1 MKKLLFAIIPVLL
14 SLIIFISSIFF
25 PASIPQNVNLTQGN
39 SLPVIIIDPGHGGFD
54 GGAVSVNGTPEKHIN
69 LQICLLLNEYLTLFG
84 YKTIIT
90 RETDI
95 SLEDTGLKTIRSK
108 KTSDLHNR
116 MSIMSKTE
124 NAVFVCIHQ
133 NSSTNS
139 SYKGFQVFYSPNF
152 ESKSELLANCI
163 QESALTVLREEKP
176 RKIKECGSSVFL
188 IYKAV
193 KPAVLVECGFIS
205 NAEEANLLESIPH
218 QERIAFSIANG
229 IQKYLSQEW

>member
-1 MKKLLFAIIPVLL
+1 MKKLLWAIIPVIL
-14 SLIIFISSIFF
+14 SFIIFISSIFF
-25 PASIPQNVNLTQGN
+25 PATMSQDVNLTQGYT
-39 SLPVIIIDPGHGGFD
+39 LPVIILDPGHGGFD
-54 GGAVSVNGTPEKHIN
+54 GGAVSVNGTPEKYIN

-90 RETDI
+90 RDSDI
-95 SLEDTGLKTIRSK
+95 SLEDYGLKTIRSK

-124 NAVFVCIHQ
+124 NAIFICIHQ

-139 SYKGFQVFYSPNF
+139 SYKGFQVFYSPSYS
-152 ESKSELLANCI
+152 SKSKILADCI
-163 QESALTVLREEKP
+163 QESAVSVLQEERP

-205 NAEEANLLESIPH
+205 NWDEANLLESTPH
-218 QERIAFSIANG
+218 QEKIAFSIANG

>member
-1 MKKLLFAIIPVLL
+1 MKKLLFAVVPVFL
-14 SLIIFISSIFF
+14 SFIIFLSSIFF
-25 PASIPQNVNLTQGN
+25 PASISQNVNLTQGYT
-39 SLPVIIIDPGHGGFD
+39 LPVIIIDPGHGGFD
-54 GGAVSVNGTPEKHIN
+54 GGAVSVNGTPEKEIN
-69 LQICLLLNEYLTLFG
+69 LQICLLLNEYLSLFG

-90 RETDI
+90 RETDS
-95 SLEDTGLKTIRSK
+95 SLEDSGLKTIRSK

-152 ESKSELLANCI
+152 TAKSELLADCI
-163 QESALTVLREEKP
+163 QESAVSILNEEKP
-176 RKIKECGSSVFL
+176 RKIKECGNSVFL

-205 NAEEANLLESIPH
+205 NAEEANLLESTTH
-218 QERIAFSIANG
+218 QEKISFSIANG